1 MADMYGNYES
11 VTPGVFKHSE
21 FTFLDEQ
28 EKKYTNEDALR
39 QQKQKV
45 YHCRL
50 AVFSWLSG
58 VFFISNF
65 FFDKSYL

>member
-1 MADMYGNYES
+1 MTKYQKYSKELEDNSMVDMYGNYES

-45 YHCRL
+45 YH
-50 AVFSWLSG
+50 
-58 VFFISNF
+58 
-65 FFDKSYL
+65 